1 MIYKTYTVV
10 FEGVEARCIEV
21 QCALSAGLPGFSIVG
36 LPNKA
41 VSEARHRVRSALA
54 SMSIALPSKRIT
66 VNLSPADLPKDGS
79 HFDLPI
85 ALALMAAIGVIA
97 QDACENTVSLG
108 ELSLDGTLVPVRGA
122 LPAAV
127 TAAGSDRLLICP
139 RACGPE
145 AAWVAT
151 AQVIGADSLWDIIQ
165 HFNGQK
171 PIPAAQAGDIE
182 APIILGDL
190 CDIKGQERGKRALEI
205 AVAGRHHLFL
215 VGTPG
220 CGKSMLAKRSLGLL
234 PPLTPTQA
242 LETSMIKSIF
252 GELSNGGVSR
262 QPPFR
267 PLHHT
272 TSDKAI
278 IGGGRDAKPGE
289 ISLAHNGILF
299 MDEFPEFSRTVLESL
314 RQPLEDRHVMV
325 ARANAHS
332 SYRCQFMLIA
342 TANPCKCGYLSDP
355 SRACARA
362 PLCGGEYMGHIS
374 GPMMDRFDL
383 TVEMPPVP
391 FHDLDLPSDGDTS
404 ATVAARVAAAFQIQT
419 DRYRDHPELRSNADL
434 EGAHLNTVATPDRKG
449 HLLLNRAAELFRL
462 SARGYHRVLRVGRTI
477 ADLAGANQVTQTH
490 IAEALSYRL
499 ALPHLVHTKDSQKK
513 QLDPV
518 LLNPMTETSRI

>member
-1 MIYKTYTVV
+1 MAPFIQKLLY
-10 FEGVEARCIEV
+10 
-21 QCALSAGLPGFSIVG
+21 QSGFQIHYLISIVG

-41 VSEARHRVRSALA
+41 VSEARDRVRSALA
-54 SMSIALPSKRIT
+54 SMSNALPSKRIT
-66 VNLSPADLPKDGS
+66 VNLSPEDLPKDGS

-85 ALALMAAIGVIA
+85 ALALLAAIGIIA

-108 ELSLDGTLVPVRGA
+108 ELSLDGALVPVRGA
-122 LPAAV
+122 LPAAI
-127 TAAGSDRLLICP
+127 TAAASDRLLICP
-139 RACGPE
+139 TACGPK
-145 AAWVAT
+145 AAWVEN
-151 AQVIGADSLWDIIQ
+151 AQVIGADSLWNIIQ

-171 PIPAAQAGDIE
+171 PIPAAKAGNIE
-182 APIILGDL
+182 TPIILGDL

-234 PPLTPTQA
+234 PPLTPIQA
-242 LETSMIKSIF
+242 LETSMIRSIF
-252 GELSNGGVSR
+252 GELAHGGVSR

-267 PLHHT
+267 ALHHT
-272 TSDKAI
+272 TSEKAI

-299 MDEFPEFSRTVLESL
+299 MDEFPE
-314 RQPLEDRHVMV
+314 EDRQVMV
-325 ARANAHS
+325 ARAKAHS
-332 SYRCQFMLIA
+332 TYRCQFMLIA

-355 SRACARA
+355 SRSCARV

-374 GPMMDRFDL
+374 GPMMDRFVL
-383 TVEMPPVP
+383 TVEMPPVH

-404 ATVAARVAAAFQIQT
+404 ATVASRVATAFQIQT
-419 DRYRDHPELRSNADL
+419 DRYRDHLDLRSNADL
-434 EGAHLNTVATPDRKG
+434 EGAQLIRVATPDTPG
-449 HLLLNRAAELFRL
+449 QALLNRAAELFRL

-477 ADLAGANQVTQTH
+477 ADLAGVEQVAKTH

-499 ALPHLVHTKDSQKK
+499 ALPHLSNTKDPQKAVSSSFTQPGDRDK
-513 QLDPV
+513 PRRTRLV
-518 LLNPMTETSRI
+518 